1 MSADGMNA
9 DGMSADPAR
18 ILVVEDSATQAEALR
33 SLLVKHGYVADVAR
47 TGERALEMVERD
59 EYQLILSDVV
69 MPGISG
75 FDVCRQIREQS
86 NRPDTPIV
94 ILTSLAD
101 PLDILRGLEC
111 GADNYITKPFDDDA
125 LLARIGYVLASRG
138 RRSESRHDTRAVNV
152 SLRGQSFSV
161 AAPKERI
168 LDLLVSNYE
177 DLVRTTQ
184 TIREAEAQAR
194 FLAEASELLS
204 SSLDHAVILRNLA
217 QLAVP
222 SIADVCAV
230 DELDDGGCCNRV
242 AIAVAVGDT
251 ADEQLTAALRVYRPP
266 TDRPSLVSRA
276 LTSMRPELV
285 PDISVL
291 ERDPMLDDAAHVSML
306 RALGVRSIIVVP
318 LVARGHA
325 LGALTLATASSG
337 RVYTHDDRM
346 LATDLARRGAL
357 AVDNSRLYNDA
368 QQATRA
374 RDDIL
379 AVVSHDLRNPI
390 HTIQLS
396 ASFLL
401 EALADPA
408 GAEPPLV
415 QQLNVIRRAALR
427 GNALIQDLL
436 DVTRIETGRLP
447 IEPFGISAPA
457 LLTEIVTEMLPL
469 VGEKEI
475 VLESIWNGPAALVC
489 ADRQR
494 VGQVFSNLVGNA
506 IKFTPRGGRIVLG
519 GELKGGMVEFSV
531 TDSGSGVPVAHI
543 PHLFDRFWQ
552 AKSTARQGAGL
563 GLSIVKGIVEAHGG
577 SVAVTSVVDEGSTFR
592 FTLRRASAAGVACP
606 GDTPAADDSATS

>member
-1 MSADGMNA
+1 MSADPGN
-9 DGMSADPAR
+9 ADPAR

-33 SLLVKHGYVADVAR
+33 SLLVKHGYVANVAR
-47 TGERALEMVERD
+47 TGEQALEMAERE

-75 FDVCRQIREQS
+75 FDVCSQIRERS
-86 NRPDTPIV
+86 GRPDMPIV
-94 ILTSLAD
+94 LLTSLAD

-111 GADNYITKPFDDDA
+111 GADNYITKPYDDAA

-222 SIADVCAV
+222 SIADICAV
-230 DELDDGGCCNRV
+230 DELDDEGCCNRV

-251 ADEQLTAALRVYRPP
+251 ADEQLTAALRNYRPP
-266 TDRPSLVSRA
+266 ADRPSLLSRA

-291 ERDPMLDDAAHVSML
+291 DRDPALDDAAHVSML
-306 RALGVRSIIVVP
+306 RALGVRSILVVP
-318 LVARGHA
+318 LVARGRA
-325 LGALTLATASSG
+325 LGALTLATAGSG

-401 EALADPA
+401 EALAESP
-408 GAEPPLV
+408 GAELPLV
-415 QQLNVIRRAALR
+415 PQLNVIRRAALR
-427 GNALIQDLL
+427 GNTLIQDLL

-475 VLESIWNGPAALVC
+475 VLESIWHGPTALVC

-494 VGQVFSNLVGNA
+494 IGQVFSNLVGNA
-506 IKFTPRGGRIVLG
+506 IKFTPHGGRIVLG
-519 GELKGGMVEFSV
+519 GELKAVMVEFSV

-577 SVAVTSVVDEGSTFR
+577 SVAVTSVVGEGSTFR
-592 FTLRRASAAGVACP
+592 FTLRPASSIGVACA
-606 GDTPAADDSATS
+606 GDTHAAGDLVMD